1 MKSLKI
7 IFVLIISVHLL
18 RPQKSIAQTF
28 EPNTYKLYV
37 QLINA
42 PFDSLYLHDYTEG
55 KNILYSGKK
64 IKDFTWEITLP
75 SKDIS
80 NSENMMLLASPSG
93 PNNKTQ
99 KMVRFITEKKNIVV
113 NVGVE
118 DEYSYIYGDFL
129 ESNLYPKEGAVI
141 KINKTDSTI
150 IGDLLCLDFKLIVKD
165 VNSDISVRSQDP
177 VFSLFIDLDE
187 EKMNYDSILNSYIE
201 HAKKYSD
208 SRFLMSSLSRMLSR
222 YKSKSDVKK
231 VYENLS
237 QKYKKTFWADRIEM
251 FLNNSKFINRTLPT
265 DRENTN
271 EYIIQNESKY
281 NLIIFSASWC
291 LPCIEEIPLLKQVY
305 KDIGKDLILTFI
317 SLDDAKGIAPYKDL
331 MLRNNIPWRTLFAY
345 PDIEK
350 IKQQYFIEGIPHSIL
365 VYPNQDME
373 VIDVR
378 REKERNKLYAYLK
391 VNEKIE

>member
-64 IKDFTWEITLP
+64 IKDFTWEITIP

-80 NSENMMLLASPSG
+80 NSENMMLLASPFG

-99 KMVRFITEKKNIVV
+99 KMIRFITEKSNNKNIVV

-118 DEYSYIYGDFL
+118 DEYNYIYGDFL

-141 KINKTDSTI
+141 KVNKTDSTI
-150 IGDLLCLDFKLIVKD
+150 IGDLLCIDFKLIVKD

-187 EKMNYDSILNSYIE
+187 EKMNYYSYFQS
-201 HAKKYSD
+201 KT
-208 SRFLMSSLSRMLSR
+208 
-222 YKSKSDVKK
+222 KSAF
-231 VYENLS
+231 
-237 QKYKKTFWADRIEM
+237 T
-251 FLNNSKFINRTLPT
+251 
-265 DRENTN
+265 
-271 EYIIQNESKY
+271 
-281 NLIIFSASWC
+281 SW
-291 LPCIEEIPLLKQVY
+291 
-305 KDIGKDLILTFI
+305 
-317 SLDDAKGIAPYKDL
+317 
-331 MLRNNIPWRTLFAY
+331 
-345 PDIEK
+345 
-350 IKQQYFIEGIPHSIL
+350 
-365 VYPNQDME
+365 
-373 VIDVR
+373 
-378 REKERNKLYAYLK
+378 
-391 VNEKIE
+391 